1 MPESVSVHDSGAS
14 VVEVGCSV
22 VVSAAVVLE
31 AGLAF
36 TAPLVFVVV
45 RGEDG
50 IRDED
55 ELMRIVGADLGLHPT
70 PGM

>member
-22 VVSAAVVLE
+22 VVSAAVMLE
-31 AGLAF
+31 VGLAF

-45 RGEDG
+45 RGEDS

-55 ELMRIVGADLGLHPT
+55 ELMRVVEADLGLHPT